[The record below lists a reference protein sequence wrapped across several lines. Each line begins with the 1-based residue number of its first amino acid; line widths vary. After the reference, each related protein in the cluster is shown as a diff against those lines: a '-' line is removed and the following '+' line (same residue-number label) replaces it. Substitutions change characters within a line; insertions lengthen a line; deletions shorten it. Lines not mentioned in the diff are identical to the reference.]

1 MERHDEST
9 SHVPP
14 APPAEALRDE
24 PLPESA
30 EGAGTHELETLR
42 ADNHALREELE
53 ALRKRTNELAWA
65 VKNGER
71 EREEFKQRLQ
81 RERDQWLD
89 LERGKAATSVLE
101 AVDELELCL
110 RAASS
115 EDPLTRGV
123 RLIRDGLLARLTQAG
138 LERLDVVG
146 QPFDPNE
153 HEAAD
158 MEVSGRPEDDQK
170 VTAEL
175 RAGYRLKGRLV
186 RPARVKVARY
196 VPPANA

>member
-1 MERHDEST
+1 MERNDEST
-9 SHVPP
+9 SSVPP

-24 PLPESA
+24 TSA
-30 EGAGTHELETLR
+30 PGDTAPAAPQLEALR
-42 ADNHALREELE
+42 AENQVLQDELE
-53 ALRKRTNELAWA
+53 AVRKRTNELAWA

-81 RERDQWLD
+81 RERDQLLD
-89 LERGKAATSVLE
+89 LERAKVATAVLE

-110 RAASS
+110 RAAPA
-115 EDPLTRGV
+115 DNPLTQGV
-123 RLIRDGLLARLTQAG
+123 KLIRDGLLSRLTQSG
-138 LERLDVVG
+138 LERLDVLG

-158 MEVSGRPEDDQK
+158 MEVSGRPEDDQTI
-170 VTAEL
+170 TAEL
-175 RAGYRLKGRLV
+175 RAGYKLKGRLV

-196 VPPANA
+196 VPPASA

>member
-1 MERHDEST
+1 MERHDEPT
-9 SHVPP
+9 SNVPP

-24 PLPESA
+24 ASAPGENGPVPPELQALHA
-30 EGAGTHELETLR
+30 ENG
-42 ADNHALREELE
+42 ALRDELE
-53 ALRKRTNELAWA
+53 ATRKRLNELAWA

-81 RERDQWLD
+81 RERDQLLD
-89 LERGKAATSVLE
+89 LERAKVATAVLE

-110 RAASS
+110 RAAAA
-115 EDPLTRGV
+115 DHPLTQGV
-123 RLIRDGLLARLTQAG
+123 KLIRDGLLSRLTQSG
-138 LERLDVVG
+138 LERLDVLG
-146 QPFDPNE
+146 QPFDPND

-158 MEVSGRPEDDQK
+158 MEVSGRPEDDQR

-175 RAGYRLKGRLV
+175 RAGYKLKGRLV

-196 VPPANA
+196 VPPASA